1 MGDIINLR
9 QRRKDK
15 AREERAASAA
25 ANRAR
30 FGRSRAER
38 LLGKAEKAKVA
49 HELDGRRL
57 KTGDD
62 A

>member
-1 MGDIINLR
+1 MGDVINLR
-9 QRRKDK
+9 QRRKQK
-15 AREERAASAA
+15 AREERAVSAA

-30 FGRSRAER
+30 FGRSLAER
-38 LLGKAEKAKVA
+38 LLGKAEKAKIA
-49 HELDGRRL
+49 RELDGRRL